1 MAMAGGR
8 AERETATGGQGYRP
22 NRKGKLKRE
31 RRAGKS
37 DGNWQ
42 QGARARPRGK
52 VAGAGPARQGLPL
65 AVATGTCVHA
75 ARGPRESGGRRGED
89 REDRRGWGCFPACLV
104 AVGGVAMVAS
114 GGVGGSADLII

>member
-42 QGARARPRGK
+42 
-52 VAGAGPARQGLPL
+52 
-65 AVATGTCVHA
+65 
-75 ARGPRESGGRRGED
+75 SGERRGED
-89 REDRRGWGCFPACLV
+89 SGDRRGWGCFPACLVWPRRGGV